1 MSRGSGGM
9 PLDALNAV
17 MLISDLMTTALIT
30 ASPEDMV
37 DNSLYDMKLAMIR
50 HLPVVD
56 ERGHLVGIV
65 SDRDVLLSLGTSESN
80 NVYLRDIMSR
90 DVETIS
96 EDATAAS
103 ALEVMLEKRIGSLP
117 VVGDEGQLLGVVT
130 ETDFLNIALEMLNAK
145 NDKSE
150 DSWQA

>member
-1 MSRGSGGM
+1 
-9 PLDALNAV
+9 

-30 ASPEDMV
+30 ASPGDMV
-37 DNSLYDMKLAMIR
+37 DSSLYDMKLAMIR

-56 ERGHLVGIV
+56 DRGHLVGIV
-65 SDRDVLLSLGTSESN
+65 SDRDVLLSMGTATTN

-103 ALEVMLEKRIGSLP
+103 ALEIMLEKRIGSLP

-130 ETDFLNIALEMLNAK
+130 ETDFLNVALSMLQ
-145 NDKSE
+145 DKEDGSE
-150 DSWQA
+150 DSWQE